1 MPLINQAILLSLCLL
16 KFTFAELN
24 SNQLSNPEES
34 IVFELNSEVVIV
46 NDQGSTY
53 SIEAFIPSTNEQ
65 ILKEKDSS
73 KYDDLKWYS
82 FGKPTIVASENE
94 NPFHFSSKGFYI
106 QVETL
111 TESHKLL
118 IIEELENKY
127 EIEMDEDQVKNL
139 VPTKFEC
146 RLEIECDSFFYLD
159 GEVANTKEFPLKVNF
174 QISKNSKEM
183 KCLQSIVREEED
195 DFNFD
200 CHLSSHL
207 KQPNQEFSSLIG
219 RSFTFNKNSIKSIT
233 SADKCLKQFEILNER
248 VKKLEETVL
257 RLLEEKSNNKL
268 QDELLNELTDSLTT
282 NSNEE

>member
-1 MPLINQAILLSLCLL
+1 MFFLNQVILLCLCLFKL
-16 KFTFAELN
+16 TQTTEF
-24 SNQLSNPEES
+24 SNPEDS
-34 IVFELNSEVVIV
+34 IVFELNSDLVIV
-46 NDQGSTY
+46 NDHGSTY
-53 SIEAFIPSTNEQ
+53 SIEAFTPSTNEQ

-82 FGKPTIVASENE
+82 FGRPTILASENE

-127 EIEMDEDQVKNL
+127 QIEMDEDQVKNL

-174 QISKNSKEM
+174 HISKNSKEM

-207 KQPNQEFSSLIG
+207 KQPSNEFSSLIG

-233 SADKCLKQFEILNER
+233 SADKCLKQFERLNER
-248 VKKLEETVL
+248 VKKLEKAIL
-257 RLLEEKSNNKL
+257 LLLEEKSKTKL
-268 QDELLNELTDSLTT
+268 QSVDELPIEELTDSVTT
-282 NSNEE
+282 QSNEE